1 MLSSVQATSTTAL
14 LKLSISKDSVELQ
27 GDERNQAD
35 RSQRTT
41 WSVGNDMSAQNQETL
56 LTLSEIQISPDVHEP
71 ISQERLDTLEES
83 SPSTNP
89 MFQLSDPQNS
99 PPAVTDEI
107 DALGNP

>member
-1 MLSSVQATSTTAL
+1 M
-14 LKLSISKDSVELQ
+14 ELQ
-27 GDERNQAD
+27 GDECNQAD

-41 WSVGNDMSAQNQETL
+41 WSVGNDTSAQNQETAPL

-99 PPAVTDEI
+99 PSAATDEI
-107 DALGNP
+107 DAFGNP